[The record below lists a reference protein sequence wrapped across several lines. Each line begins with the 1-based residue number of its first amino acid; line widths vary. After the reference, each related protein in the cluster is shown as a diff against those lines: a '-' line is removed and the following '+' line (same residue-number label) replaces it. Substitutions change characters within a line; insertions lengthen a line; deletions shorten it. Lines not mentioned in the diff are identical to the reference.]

1 MDLLREATDEAMMAR
16 CIELSRDAIG
26 QGEYPFGTVI
36 AAGGQIVAEA
46 VNRTIREGDVTRHA
60 EVIALSIAQKA
71 LGRRA
76 LREATLYSNVEPCV
90 MCSYCIREA
99 WIGRVVFALGSPV
112 MGGLSKWNILRDTC
126 ISHRIP
132 IFAPPPEVVAGV
144 LSAEAQRAWRDWNP
158 LAWELAK
165 LRGVLVPPD
174 AQEGKV
180 RVLPAHSWPS
190 WQHMVTTFV
199 RLASKAAERRPRL

>member
-46 VNRTIREGDVTRHA
+46 VDRTIREGDVTCHA

-112 MGGLSKWNILRDTC
+112 MGGLSKWNILRTPA
-126 ISHRIP
+126 SP
-132 IFAPPPEVVAGV
+132 IGF
-144 LSAEAQRAWRDWNP
+144 RF
-158 LAWELAK
+158 
-165 LRGVLVPPD
+165 LRHHP
-174 AQEGKV
+174 KWS
-180 RVLPAHSWPS
+180 RVC
-190 WQHMVTTFV
+190 F
-199 RLASKAAERRPRL
+199 RPRHSEPGGIGILLPGNSRN